1 MENNN
6 FVWNDFGRL
15 KGVSNDDSM
24 VYITNTEGKT
34 LKMSKRK
41 YKKSALIVQS
51 KAENLVNHSVQV
63 RTSQNT
69 ANWSSAE
76 WFSDIK

>member
-15 KGVSNDDSM
+15 KKVDSDNSM
-24 VYITNTEGKT
+24 IYITNSEGEV

-41 YKKSALIVQS
+41 YKESALGVNN
-51 KAENLVNHSVQV
+51 KAENLIGQSVQV

-69 ANWSSAE
+69 ANWSSTE